1 MQNPFVDEYLELG
14 CGRCSLYKTPN
25 CKVHFWPNELR
36 ELRKIVLECGLT
48 EEVKW
53 GAPCYTF
60 QEKNILM
67 VTALKDFACISFFKG
82 TLLNDSHQL
91 LSKPGPSSQAAR
103 YIRFTSTAE
112 IHQHR
117 DALKTYITQA
127 IQLEQSGAK
136 VEFKKDLEPVPEEL
150 QAEFNNNQ
158 ALKEAFYALT
168 PGRQRGYIIHFS
180 QPKKAA
186 TRMSRIHKYIPKI
199 LSGKGFF
206 D

>member
-36 ELRKIVLECGLT
+36 ELRKIVLACGLT

-53 GAPCYTF
+53 GAPCYTIND
-60 QEKNILM
+60 KNVLM
-67 VTALKDFACISFFKG
+67 VTAFKDFACISFFKG
-82 TLLNDSHQL
+82 SLLDDTHQL
-91 LSKPGPSSQAAR
+91 LSKPGPSSQAAK

-186 TRMSRIHKYIPKI
+186 TRKSRIHKYIPKI